1 MISGDTDATEM
12 TEYHMVSLWQVLES
26 FSGHYRSSMFRH
38 WSSEWRTA
46 INVAF

>member
-12 TEYHMVSLWQVLES
+12 TEYHMVSLWQVES
-26 FSGHYRSSMFRH
+26 FSGHNRSSMFRH

-46 INVAF
+46 INVAL